1 VSRRHDAGQPGGTR
15 RPRAITVREATEADL
30 GVVLELRLALLAEH
44 RGNLI
49 YARVR
54 PDLRER
60 ARDLYLS
67 QLRSPR
73 EVTLLAERDGEV
85 VGILRC
91 VESSGYPILLPSQ
104 YGYVSSAYVRSTA
117 RREGVLRTLM
127 EAAVAWCRERGLSEM
142 RLHSTVENASAN
154 SAWDALGFEVVEHL
168 RVRLLR

>member
-1 VSRRHDAGQPGGTR
+1 MSREHDAGRSGGAR
-15 RPRAITVREATEADL
+15 HFRAITVREATEADL

-44 RGNLI
+44 RDNLI
-49 YARVR
+49 YRRVR

-60 ARDLYLS
+60 ARELYLA

-73 EVTLLAERDGEV
+73 EITLLAERNGEV

-127 EAAVAWCRERGLSEM
+127 ESAIAWCRERGLSEM
-142 RLHSTVENASAN
+142 RLHSTVENLRAN